1 MSAFVVSTDTIDY
14 LVTAARLWRLAAD
27 AYLPDATRDL
37 TDSELGKILL
47 DENVRSVNHR
57 YRRPQ
62 TAPAHVYR
70 SCPSSP
76 STPPRSSSP
85 WQCVDYQSC
94 ETNDWQ
100 TTLAYR
106 VLKAIESGAIAHLPG
121 YSAAPWGW
129 TRPPV
134 PQCSSALSGMRC
146 ELLEGHGRYH
156 KHGTAGWESGAQ

>member
-1 MSAFVVSTDTIDY
+1 MSAFVVDTDTIDY

-27 AYLPDATRDL
+27 GYLPDATRDL

-57 YRRPQ
+57 YRETE
-62 TAPAHVYR
+62 TAPAYVYR
-70 SCPSSP
+70 PVPVVAIDAAAVLKSV
-76 STPPRSSSP
+76 
-85 WQCVDYQSC
+85 QCVDYQSC
-94 ETNDWQ
+94 ETDDWE

-121 YSAAPWGW
+121 YGAAPWGW

-134 PQCSSALSGMRC
+134 PQCSSTLSGMRC